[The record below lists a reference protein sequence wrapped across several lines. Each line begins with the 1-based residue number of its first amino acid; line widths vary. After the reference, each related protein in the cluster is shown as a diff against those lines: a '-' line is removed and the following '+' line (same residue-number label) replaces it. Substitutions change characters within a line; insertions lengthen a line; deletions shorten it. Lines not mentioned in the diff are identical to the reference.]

1 MTKLSLRLQH
11 GQCHVADLS
20 FEPET
25 GTWGLAYSEAWLTN
39 ERAFM
44 LTPKLPLDLGAEFTS
59 ETIKRYV
66 NNLFPEGR
74 AFDIAVEQL
83 RISKT
88 NSFALLAE
96 FGRDMAGAV
105 EFVDLASTAPTGQ
118 PLREVSY
125 AELAGRIKTQDTD
138 GLATWDQKVRL
149 SVAGFQNKLLVF
161 TPDPVSSWPIESA
174 APPLYLVEPPLA
186 STVILK
192 PEPLEIPHLA
202 ANEHFCMSLAKALNF
217 PVADVALLRV
227 PTPVLAV
234 QRFDRLPISSTQVDK
249 VHVIDACQAMDYSV
263 DFKYEHYLGPRR
275 PEYRDGMSLPKLFG
289 ISTQAGSVSTKARIE
304 LMQWVIFQLLI
315 GNADAHGKNFSF
327 FVGHSVL
334 RPAPWYDLVSIAAY
348 ADMLPNLDQE
358 FAMAIGDCFT
368 WDELTPFELAHF
380 MHLCKIPQSVLLR
393 ELLRIQKQLPNVLGK
408 LLEGPYI
415 GGELD
420 LVHGIAQM
428 ATDRCT
434 ALVDRAR
441 NAKTF
446 GPDYF

>member
-1 MTKLSLRLQH
+1 MIQHSLRLQH
-11 GQCHVADLS
+11 GRHHVADLS
-20 FEPET
+20 FDADS
-25 GTWGLAYSEAWLTN
+25 GTWGLEYSEAWLT
-39 ERAFM
+39 RKQAFM
-44 LTPKLPLDLGAEFTS
+44 LTPKLPLVRGTEFTS

-83 RISKT
+83 RISKS

-105 EFVDLASTAPTGQ
+105 EFVDMAMAAPVEQ

-125 AELAGRIKTQDTD
+125 AELADRIKTQDKD
-138 GLATWDQKVRL
+138 GLATWDDKVRL

-161 TPDPVSSWPIESA
+161 TPDPISSWPAEDA
-174 APPLYLVEPPLA
+174 KPPLFLVEPPLA

-202 ANEHFCMSLAKALNF
+202 ANEHFCMLLAKALGF
-217 PVADVALLRV
+217 PVADVALLHV

-234 QRFDRLPISSTQVDK
+234 QRFDRKHVSRTQVEK

-263 DFKYEHYLGPRR
+263 DFKYERYLGPRR

-289 ISTQAGSVSTKARIE
+289 ISTQAGSASTKAKLE

-348 ADMLPNLDQE
+348 AEVLPNLDQE

-380 MHLCKIPQSVLLR
+380 MHLCKIPQPVLLR
-393 ELLRIQKQLPNVLGK
+393 ELLRIQKQLPSVLGK
-408 LLEGPYI
+408 LVDGPYS
-415 GGELD
+415 GDERD
-420 LVHGIAQM
+420 LVRRIANM

-434 ALVDRAR
+434 ALVAKAR
-441 NAKTF
+441 DAKIF
-446 GPDYF
+446 GPEHF

>member
-1 MTKLSLRLQH
+1 MTILSLQLQH
-11 GQCHVADLS
+11 GPHHVADLS

-25 GTWGLAYSEAWLTN
+25 GTWGLAYSESWRSN
-39 ERAFM
+39 KDAFM
-44 LTPKLPLDLGAEFTS
+44 LTPKLPLDRGAKFSS

-105 EFVDLASTAPTGQ
+105 EFVDPASTVPAAQ
-118 PLREVSY
+118 PMREVSY

-149 SVAGFQNKLLVF
+149 SVAGFQNKLLIF
-161 TPDPVSSWPIESA
+161 TPDPVSSWPIEDA
-174 APPLYLVEPPLA
+174 RPPLYLVEPPLA

-192 PEPLEIPHLA
+192 PEPLEIPYLG
-202 ANEHFCMSLAKALNF
+202 ANEHFCMSLAKALGF

-234 QRFDRLPISSTQVDK
+234 QRFDRNHVSSTQVSK
-249 VHVIDACQAMDYSV
+249 VQVIDACQAMDYSV

-289 ISTQAGSVSTKARIE
+289 ISTQAGSASTKSRLE

-315 GNADAHGKNFSF
+315 GNSDAHGKNFSF

-348 ADMLPNLDQE
+348 ANTLPKLDQE

-368 WDELTPFELAHF
+368 WNALTPYELAYF
-380 MHLCKIPQSVLLR
+380 MHLCNIPQAVLMR
-393 ELLRIQKQLPNVLGK
+393 ELLRIQKQLPIVLGK
-408 LLEGPYI
+408 LLKGPYV

-420 LVHGIAQM
+420 LVRDIAQL
-428 ATDRCT
+428 AQDRCT
-434 ALVDRAR
+434 ALVHKADQ
-441 NAKTF
+441 AKTF
-446 GPDYF
+446 GPEHF